1 MSQQCVLAAQEASCI
16 LGCIKSMA
24 IRAREVTAPLLC
36 SCETPSIALHS
47 ALDGHDLLEKVQRP
61 QGSSESWNTPPVYEE
76 RMREMGLLTLDKRRL
91 QGDLTAAL

>member
-1 MSQQCVLAAQEASCI
+1 MCA
-16 LGCIKSMA
+16 
-24 IRAREVTAPLLC
+24 C
-36 SCETPSIALHS
+36 SPSGQLYSGLHQKHGHQSKRGDCSSATPSIALHS